1 MFEYLNAILYKSN
14 KNGNILTSVEESKDF
29 QPFLMQRWCSM
40 YSTSIAHIVNET
52 TNRYWSTLEGNTMW
66 YSAMDTIIPKC
77 SFKKISYIKKNKKEA
92 NAKETEYIQKIAN
105 SLEISSRE
113 LINYIRENNLEIK
126 LPKTND

>member
-14 KNGNILTSVEESKDF
+14 KNGSILTNVEESKDF
-29 QPFLMQRWCSM
+29 QPFLIQRWCSM
-40 YSTSIAHIVNET
+40 HSTSVAHIVNET

-92 NAKETEYIQKIAN
+92 SAKETEYIQKIAN